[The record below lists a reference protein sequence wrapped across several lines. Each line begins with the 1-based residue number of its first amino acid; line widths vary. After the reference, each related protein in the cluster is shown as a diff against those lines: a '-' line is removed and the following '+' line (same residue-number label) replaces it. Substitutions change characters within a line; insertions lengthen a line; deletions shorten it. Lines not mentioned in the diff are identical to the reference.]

1 MEVAGSSP
9 VNPTTSRWI
18 PRFITRSENRAGF
31 QIAPLPQK
39 ARRRCG
45 YSLVNARA
53 TPSLPTA
60 FSRDARLRRDLL
72 QARSSYL
79 VGVPIPEQNR
89 SCSGFLF
96 VKYFLRI
103 SLCCH
108 YTKNAAVFIGNR
120 RRLLEIGTDHQTIRI
135 VSNC

>member
-1 MEVAGSSP
+1 M
-9 VNPTTSRWI
+9 
-18 PRFITRSENRAGF
+18 
-31 QIAPLPQK
+31 
-39 ARRRCG
+39 
-45 YSLVNARA
+45 
-53 TPSLPTA
+53 
-60 FSRDARLRRDLL
+60 
-72 QARSSYL
+72 

-108 YTKNAAVFIGNR
+108 YTRNAAVFIGNR

-135 VSNC
+135 VSNCWERGSFHIFASGAFLSLSYRLILQI